1 MLRLKGFDFM
11 SLFGIS
17 GELFLAL
24 AGMVALLT
32 SVFINK
38 DNSLKIT
45 TRICNVAFII
55 SLVLIFISHSIP
67 GSLFNEMY
75 VHDALSRYTKSLI
88 LIGTILTLIISSKP
102 QKIDGFNRP
111 EYPVLI
117 LFSVIGMLLMAS
129 STNLISL
136 YMALELQ
143 SLPLY
148 VIAAINRDNLKSSEA
163 GLKYFILGALSS
175 GLLLFGMSLVYG
187 AVGDTSFS
195 SISLISSQGM
205 TSLLLI
211 GLVFMLSGLAFK
223 ISLVP
228 FHMWT
233 PDVYEGAPTP
243 VTAFFAIVPKIAAIT
258 VMVRVTFSAF
268 DTALSSWQQVVIILA
283 ILSMILGSFA
293 AIMQTNLKRL
303 MAYSSIAHMGY
314 ALVGVASGIKE
325 GISGLLVYMFI
336 YIIMNIGAFIIIL
349 SMRRD
354 NLSVEEINDLKGIS
368 KTHPF
373 IAFSFIILMFSMAG
387 IPPLAGFFGKWLVFY
402 AAVNSGLLFVAVI
415 GVLTSVVG
423 AFYYLRIIKIM
434 YFDENEVKLDVIDNK
449 SSMFILGSMIILI
462 LLFGLF
468 LNWFIEITMGIS
480 LLI

>member
-1 MLRLKGFDFM
+1 M
-11 SLFGIS
+11 SLYGIS
-17 GELFLAL
+17 GEIFLAL
-24 AGMVALLT
+24 GGMVALL
-32 SVFINK
+32 SGVFVSK
-38 DNSLKIT
+38 DNSFKIT
-45 TRICNVAFII
+45 TRICNISFII
-55 SLVLIFISHSIP
+55 SFILIFFSHSNS
-67 GSLFNEMY
+67 GSLFNEMFVY
-75 VHDALSRYTKSLI
+75 DGLARYTKSLI
-88 LIGTILTLIISSKP
+88 LVGTILSLLISIKP
-102 QKIDGFNRP
+102 QKIDGFNKP

-117 LFSVIGMLLMAS
+117 LFSVIGMLLMS
-129 STNLISL
+129 SSMDLISL

-195 SISLISSQGM
+195 SISEFSSQGM
-205 TSLLLI
+205 TNLLLI
-211 GLVFMLSGLAFK
+211 GLVFMLAGLAFK

-243 VTAFFAIVPKIAAIT
+243 VTAFFAIVPKIAAMT
-258 VMVRVTFSAF
+258 VMIRFTFFAF
-268 DTALSSWQQVVIILA
+268 DSSISSWQQVIVILSL
-283 ILSMILGSFA
+283 LSMILGSFA

-314 ALVGVASGIKE
+314 ALVGIASGILE
-325 GISGLLVYMFI
+325 GISGLLIYMLI
-336 YIIMNIGAFIIIL
+336 YIVMNIGSFIIIL

-354 NLSVEEINDLKGIS
+354 NQSVEDIYDLKGIS

-373 IAFSFIILMFSMAG
+373 IAFSFVILMFSMAG
-387 IPPLAGFFGKWLVFY
+387 IPPLAGFFGKWVVLY
-402 AAVNSGLLFVAVI
+402 SAVNSGLLFLAVI

-434 YFDENEVKLDVIDNK
+434 YFEENEVKLDIIDNK
-449 SSMFILGSMIILI
+449 SSMLILGLMMAIIV
-462 LLFGLF
+462 LFGIF
-468 LNWFIEITMGIS
+468 LNWLIEITMGIS
-480 LLI
+480 SLI

>member
-1 MLRLKGFDFM
+1 MNSMLQKLSIIISSLWVGGLWTMLMVTTILFNKIPSSYIAGAIANDMFAFM
-11 SLFGIS
+11 NLFGIS

-24 AGMVALLT
+24 AGMIALLT

-55 SLVLIFISHSIP
+55 TLVLIFISHSIP

-88 LIGTILTLIISSKP
+88 LIGTILTLIISSKS

-243 VTAFFAIVPKIAAIT
+243 VTAFFAIVPIKSQYLKGSIPLPGLLQVRLWYENLSPAIILVFAT
-258 VMVRVTFSAF
+258 ILFLETILFFISISVRFFSAKPKSDSTF
-268 DTALSSWQQVVIILA
+268 LIESISNLNSSGSLEAL
-283 ILSMILGSFA
+283 
-293 AIMQTNLKRL
+293 
-303 MAYSSIAHMGY
+303 
-314 ALVGVASGIKE
+314 
-325 GISGLLVYMFI
+325 
-336 YIIMNIGAFIIIL
+336 
-349 SMRRD
+349 
-354 NLSVEEINDLKGIS
+354 
-368 KTHPF
+368 
-373 IAFSFIILMFSMAG
+373 
-387 IPPLAGFFGKWLVFY
+387 
-402 AAVNSGLLFVAVI
+402 
-415 GVLTSVVG
+415 
-423 AFYYLRIIKIM
+423 
-434 YFDENEVKLDVIDNK
+434 
-449 SSMFILGSMIILI
+449 
-462 LLFGLF
+462 
-468 LNWFIEITMGIS
+468 
-480 LLI
+480 

>member
-1 MLRLKGFDFM
+1 M
-11 SLFGIS
+11 SLYGIS
-17 GELFLAL
+17 GEIFLAL
-24 AGMVALLT
+24 GGMVALL
-32 SVFINK
+32 SGVFVSK
-38 DNSLKIT
+38 DNSFKIT
-45 TRICNVAFII
+45 TRICNISFII
-55 SLVLIFISHSIP
+55 SFILIFFSHSNS
-67 GSLFNEMY
+67 GSLFNEMFVY
-75 VHDALSRYTKSLI
+75 DGLARYTKSLI
-88 LIGTILTLIISSKP
+88 LVGTILSLLISIKP
-102 QKIDGFNRP
+102 QKIDGFNKP

-117 LFSVIGMLLMAS
+117 LFSVIGMLLMS
-129 STNLISL
+129 SSMDLISL

-195 SISLISSQGM
+195 SISEFSSQGM
-205 TSLLLI
+205 TNLLLI
-211 GLVFMLSGLAFK
+211 GLVFMLAGLAFK

-243 VTAFFAIVPKIAAIT
+243 VTAFFAIVPKIAAMT
-258 VMVRVTFSAF
+258 VMIRFTFFAF
-268 DTALSSWQQVVIILA
+268 DGSISSWQQVIVILSL
-283 ILSMILGSFA
+283 LSMILGSFA

-314 ALVGVASGIKE
+314 ALVGIASGILE
-325 GISGLLVYMFI
+325 GISGLLIYMLI
-336 YIIMNIGAFIIIL
+336 YIVMNIGSFIIIL

-354 NLSVEEINDLKGIS
+354 NQSVEDIYDLKGIS

-373 IAFSFIILMFSMAG
+373 IAFSFVILMFSMAG
-387 IPPLAGFFGKWLVFY
+387 IPPLAGFFGKWVVFY
-402 AAVNSGLLFVAVI
+402 SAVNSGLLFLAVI

-434 YFDENEVKLDVIDNK
+434 YFEENEVKLDIIDNK
-449 SSMFILGSMIILI
+449 SSMLILGLMMAIIV
-462 LLFGLF
+462 LFGIF
-468 LNWFIEITMGIS
+468 LNWLIEITMGIS
-480 LLI
+480 SLI

>member
-1 MLRLKGFDFM
+1 M
-11 SLFGIS
+11 SLYGIS
-17 GELFLAL
+17 GEIFLAL
-24 AGMVALLT
+24 GGMVALL
-32 SVFINK
+32 SGVFVTK
-38 DNSLKIT
+38 DNSFKIT
-45 TRICNVAFII
+45 TRICNISFII
-55 SLVLIFISHSIP
+55 SLILIFFSHSNS
-67 GSLFNEMY
+67 GSLFNEMFVY
-75 VHDALSRYTKSLI
+75 DGLARYTKSLI
-88 LIGTILTLIISSKP
+88 LVGTILSLLISVKP
-102 QKIDGFNRP
+102 QKIDGFNKP

-117 LFSVIGMLLMAS
+117 LFSVIGMLLMS
-129 STNLISL
+129 SSMDLISL

-195 SISLISSQGM
+195 SISELSSQGM
-205 TSLLLI
+205 TNLLLI

-243 VTAFFAIVPKIAAIT
+243 VTAFFAIVPKIAAMT
-258 VMVRVTFSAF
+258 VMIRFTFFAF
-268 DTALSSWQQVVIILA
+268 DSSISSWQQVIVILSL
-283 ILSMILGSFA
+283 LSMILGSFA
-293 AIMQTNLKRL
+293 AIMQTKLKRL

-314 ALVGVASGIKE
+314 ALVGIASGILE
-325 GISGLLVYMFI
+325 GISGLLIYMLI
-336 YIIMNIGAFIIIL
+336 YIVMNIGSFIIIL

-354 NLSVEEINDLKGIS
+354 NQSVEDIYDLKGIS

-373 IAFSFIILMFSMAG
+373 IAFSFVILMFSMAG
-387 IPPLAGFFGKWLVFY
+387 IPPLAGFFGKWVVFY
-402 AAVNSGLLFVAVI
+402 SAVNSGLLFLAVI

-434 YFDENEVKLDVIDNK
+434 YFEENEVKLDIIDNK
-449 SSMFILGSMIILI
+449 SSMLILGLMIAII
-462 LLFGLF
+462 VLFGIF
-468 LNWFIEITMGIS
+468 LNWLIEITMGIS

>member
-1 MLRLKGFDFM
+1 M
-11 SLFGIS
+11 SLYGIS
-17 GELFLAL
+17 GEIFLAL
-24 AGMVALLT
+24 GGMVALL
-32 SVFINK
+32 SGVFVSK
-38 DNSLKIT
+38 DNSFKIT
-45 TRICNVAFII
+45 TRICNISFII
-55 SLVLIFISHSIP
+55 SFILIFFSHSNS
-67 GSLFNEMY
+67 GSLFNGMFVY
-75 VHDALSRYTKSLI
+75 DGLARYTKSLI
-88 LIGTILTLIISSKP
+88 LVGTILSLLISIKP
-102 QKIDGFNRP
+102 QKIDGFNKP

-117 LFSVIGMLLMAS
+117 LFSVIGMLLMS
-129 STNLISL
+129 SSMDLISL

-195 SISLISSQGM
+195 SISEFSSQGM
-205 TSLLLI
+205 TNLLLI
-211 GLVFMLSGLAFK
+211 GLVFMLAGLAFK

-243 VTAFFAIVPKIAAIT
+243 VTAFFAIVPKIAAMT
-258 VMVRVTFSAF
+258 VMIRFTFFAF
-268 DTALSSWQQVVIILA
+268 DSSISSWQQVIVILSL
-283 ILSMILGSFA
+283 LSMILGSFA

-314 ALVGVASGIKE
+314 ALVGIASGILE
-325 GISGLLVYMFI
+325 GISGLLIYMLI
-336 YIIMNIGAFIIIL
+336 YIVMNIGSFIIIL

-354 NLSVEEINDLKGIS
+354 NQSVEDIYDLKGIS

-373 IAFSFIILMFSMAG
+373 IAFSFVILMFSMAG
-387 IPPLAGFFGKWLVFY
+387 IPPLAGFFGKWVVFY
-402 AAVNSGLLFVAVI
+402 SAVNSGLLFLAVI

-434 YFDENEVKLDVIDNK
+434 YFEENEVKLDIIDNK
-449 SSMFILGSMIILI
+449 SSMLILGLMMAIIV
-462 LLFGLF
+462 LFGIF
-468 LNWFIEITMGIS
+468 LNWLIEITMGIS
-480 LLI
+480 SLI

>member
-1 MLRLKGFDFM
+1 M
-11 SLFGIS
+11 SLYGIS
-17 GELFLAL
+17 GEIFLAL
-24 AGMVALLT
+24 GGMVALL
-32 SVFINK
+32 SGVFVSK
-38 DNSLKIT
+38 DNSFKIT
-45 TRICNVAFII
+45 TRICNISFII
-55 SLVLIFISHSIP
+55 SFILIFFSHSNS
-67 GSLFNEMY
+67 GSLFNEMFVY
-75 VHDALSRYTKSLI
+75 DGLARYTKSLI
-88 LIGTILTLIISSKP
+88 LVGTILSILISIKP
-102 QKIDGFNRP
+102 QKIDGFNKP

-117 LFSVIGMLLMAS
+117 LFSVIGMLLMSS
-129 STNLISL
+129 STDLISL

-195 SISLISSQGM
+195 SISEFSSQGM
-205 TSLLLI
+205 TNLLLI
-211 GLVFMLSGLAFK
+211 GLVFMLAGLAFK

-243 VTAFFAIVPKIAAIT
+243 VTAFFAIVPKIAAMT
-258 VMVRVTFSAF
+258 VMIRFTFFAF
-268 DTALSSWQQVVIILA
+268 DSSISSWQQVIVILSL
-283 ILSMILGSFA
+283 LSMILGSFA

-314 ALVGVASGIKE
+314 ALVGIASGILE
-325 GISGLLVYMFI
+325 GISGLLIYMLI
-336 YIIMNIGAFIIIL
+336 YIVMNIGSFIIIL

-354 NLSVEEINDLKGIS
+354 NQSVEDIYDLKGIS

-373 IAFSFIILMFSMAG
+373 IAFSFVILMFSMAG
-387 IPPLAGFFGKWLVFY
+387 IPPLAGFFGKWVVFY
-402 AAVNSGLLFVAVI
+402 SAVNSGLLFLAVI

-434 YFDENEVKLDVIDNK
+434 YFEENEVKLDIIDNK
-449 SSMFILGSMIILI
+449 SSMLI
-462 LLFGLF
+462 LSLMMTIIVLFGIF
-468 LNWFIEITMGIS
+468 LNWLIEITMGIS
-480 LLI
+480 SLI

>member
-1 MLRLKGFDFM
+1 M
-11 SLFGIS
+11 SLYGIS
-17 GELFLAL
+17 GEIFLAL
-24 AGMVALLT
+24 GGMVALL
-32 SVFINK
+32 SGVFVSK
-38 DNSLKIT
+38 DNSFKIT
-45 TRICNVAFII
+45 TRICNISFII
-55 SLVLIFISHSIP
+55 SFILIFFSHSNS
-67 GSLFNEMY
+67 GSLFNEMFVY
-75 VHDALSRYTKSLI
+75 DGLARYTKSLI
-88 LIGTILTLIISSKP
+88 LVGTILSILISIKP
-102 QKIDGFNRP
+102 QKIDGFNKP

-117 LFSVIGMLLMAS
+117 LFSVIGMLLMS
-129 STNLISL
+129 SSMDLISL

-195 SISLISSQGM
+195 SISEFSSQGM
-205 TSLLLI
+205 TNLLLI
-211 GLVFMLSGLAFK
+211 GLVFMLAGLAFK

-243 VTAFFAIVPKIAAIT
+243 VTAFFAIVPKIAAMT
-258 VMVRVTFSAF
+258 VMIRFTFFAF
-268 DTALSSWQQVVIILA
+268 DSSISSWQQVIVILSL
-283 ILSMILGSFA
+283 LSMILGSFA

-314 ALVGVASGIKE
+314 ALVGIASGILE
-325 GISGLLVYMFI
+325 GISGLLIYMLI
-336 YIIMNIGAFIIIL
+336 YIVMNIGSFIIIL

-354 NLSVEEINDLKGIS
+354 NQSVEDIYDLKGIS

-373 IAFSFIILMFSMAG
+373 IAFSFVILMFSMAG
-387 IPPLAGFFGKWLVFY
+387 IPPLAGFFGKWVVFY
-402 AAVNSGLLFVAVI
+402 SAVNSGLLFLAVI

-434 YFDENEVKLDVIDNK
+434 YFEENEVKLDIIDNK
-449 SSMFILGSMIILI
+449 SSMLI
-462 LLFGLF
+462 LSLMMAIIVLFGIF
-468 LNWFIEITMGIS
+468 LNWLIEITMGIS

>member
-1 MLRLKGFDFM
+1 M
-11 SLFGIS
+11 SLYGIS
-17 GELFLAL
+17 GEIFLAL
-24 AGMVALLT
+24 GGMVALL
-32 SVFINK
+32 SGVFVSK
-38 DNSLKIT
+38 DNSFKIT
-45 TRICNVAFII
+45 TRICNISFII
-55 SLVLIFISHSIP
+55 SFILIFFSHSNS
-67 GSLFNEMY
+67 GSLFNEMFVY
-75 VHDALSRYTKSLI
+75 DGLARYTKSLI
-88 LIGTILTLIISSKP
+88 LVGTILSLLISIKP
-102 QKIDGFNRP
+102 QKIDGFNKP

-117 LFSVIGMLLMAS
+117 LFSVIGMLLMS
-129 STNLISL
+129 SSMDLISL

-195 SISLISSQGM
+195 SISEFSSQGM
-205 TSLLLI
+205 TNLLLI
-211 GLVFMLSGLAFK
+211 GLVFMLAGLAFK

-243 VTAFFAIVPKIAAIT
+243 VTAFFAIVPKIAAMT
-258 VMVRVTFSAF
+258 VMIRFTFFAF
-268 DTALSSWQQVVIILA
+268 DSSISSWQQVIVILSL
-283 ILSMILGSFA
+283 LSMILGSFA

-314 ALVGVASGIKE
+314 ALVGIASGILE
-325 GISGLLVYMFI
+325 GISGLLIYMLI
-336 YIIMNIGAFIIIL
+336 YIVMNIGSFIIIL

-354 NLSVEEINDLKGIS
+354 NQSVEDIYDLKGIS

-373 IAFSFIILMFSMAG
+373 IAFSFVILMFCMAG
-387 IPPLAGFFGKWLVFY
+387 IPPLAGFFGKWVVFY
-402 AAVNSGLLFVAVI
+402 SAVNSGLLFLAVI

-434 YFDENEVKLDVIDNK
+434 YFEENEVKLDIIDNK
-449 SSMFILGSMIILI
+449 SSMLILGLMMAIIV
-462 LLFGLF
+462 LFGIF
-468 LNWFIEITMGIS
+468 LNWLIEITMGIS
-480 LLI
+480 SLI

>member
-1 MLRLKGFDFM
+1 
-11 SLFGIS
+11 
-17 GELFLAL
+17 
-24 AGMVALLT
+24 
-32 SVFINK
+32 
-38 DNSLKIT
+38 
-45 TRICNVAFII
+45 
-55 SLVLIFISHSIP
+55 
-67 GSLFNEMY
+67 MY

-88 LIGTILTLIISSKP
+88 LIGTILTLIISSKS

-243 VTAFFAIVPKIAAIT
+243 VTAFFAIVPKIAAMT
-258 VMVRVTFSAF
+258 VMVRFTFSAF

-314 ALVGVASGIKE
+314 ALVGVASGVKE

-354 NLSVEEINDLKGIS
+354 NQSVEEINDLKGIS

>member
-1 MLRLKGFDFM
+1 
-11 SLFGIS
+11 
-17 GELFLAL
+17 
-24 AGMVALLT
+24 
-32 SVFINK
+32 
-38 DNSLKIT
+38 
-45 TRICNVAFII
+45 
-55 SLVLIFISHSIP
+55 
-67 GSLFNEMY
+67 MY

-243 VTAFFAIVPKIAAIT
+243 VTAFFAIVPKIAAMT
-258 VMVRVTFSAF
+258 VMVRFTFSAF

-314 ALVGVASGIKE
+314 ALVGVASGVKE
-325 GISGLLVYMFI
+325 GC
-336 YIIMNIGAFIIIL
+336 
-349 SMRRD
+349 
-354 NLSVEEINDLKGIS
+354 
-368 KTHPF
+368 
-373 IAFSFIILMFSMAG
+373 
-387 IPPLAGFFGKWLVFY
+387 
-402 AAVNSGLLFVAVI
+402 
-415 GVLTSVVG
+415 
-423 AFYYLRIIKIM
+423 
-434 YFDENEVKLDVIDNK
+434 
-449 SSMFILGSMIILI
+449 
-462 LLFGLF
+462 
-468 LNWFIEITMGIS
+468 
-480 LLI
+480 

>member
-1 MLRLKGFDFM
+1 M
-11 SLFGIS
+11 SLYGIS
-17 GELFLAL
+17 GEIFLAL
-24 AGMVALLT
+24 GGMVALL
-32 SVFINK
+32 SGVFVSK
-38 DNSLKIT
+38 DNSFKIT
-45 TRICNVAFII
+45 TRICNISFII
-55 SLVLIFISHSIP
+55 SLILIFFSHSNS
-67 GSLFNEMY
+67 GSLFNEMFVY
-75 VHDALSRYTKSLI
+75 DGLARYTKSLI
-88 LIGTILTLIISSKP
+88 LVGTILSLLISIKP
-102 QKIDGFNRP
+102 QKIDGFNKP

-117 LFSVIGMLLMAS
+117 LFSVIGMLLMS
-129 STNLISL
+129 SSMDLISL

-195 SISLISSQGM
+195 SISEFSSQGM
-205 TSLLLI
+205 TNLLLI
-211 GLVFMLSGLAFK
+211 GLVFMLAGLAFK

-243 VTAFFAIVPKIAAIT
+243 VTAFFAIVPKIAAMT
-258 VMVRVTFSAF
+258 VMIRFTFFAF
-268 DTALSSWQQVVIILA
+268 DSSISSWQQVIVILSL
-283 ILSMILGSFA
+283 LSMILGSFA

-314 ALVGVASGIKE
+314 ALVGIASGILE
-325 GISGLLVYMFI
+325 GISGLLIYMLI
-336 YIIMNIGAFIIIL
+336 YIVMNIGSFIIIL

-354 NLSVEEINDLKGIS
+354 NQSVEDIYDLKGIS

-373 IAFSFIILMFSMAG
+373 IAFSFVILMFSMAG
-387 IPPLAGFFGKWLVFY
+387 IPPLAGFFGKWVVFY
-402 AAVNSGLLFVAVI
+402 SAVNSGLLFLAVI

-434 YFDENEVKLDVIDNK
+434 YFEENEVKLDIVDNK
-449 SSMFILGSMIILI
+449 SSMLILGLMMVIIV
-462 LLFGLF
+462 LFGIF
-468 LNWFIEITMGIS
+468 LNWLIEITMGIS
-480 LLI
+480 SLI

>member
-1 MLRLKGFDFM
+1 M
-11 SLFGIS
+11 SLYGIS
-17 GELFLAL
+17 GEIFLAL
-24 AGMVALLT
+24 GGMVALL
-32 SVFINK
+32 SGVFVSK
-38 DNSLKIT
+38 DNSFKIT
-45 TRICNVAFII
+45 TRICNISFII
-55 SLVLIFISHSIP
+55 SFILIFFSHSNS
-67 GSLFNEMY
+67 GSLFNEMFVY
-75 VHDALSRYTKSLI
+75 DGLARYTKSLI
-88 LIGTILTLIISSKP
+88 LVGTILSLLISIKP
-102 QKIDGFNRP
+102 QKIDGFNKP

-117 LFSVIGMLLMAS
+117 LFSVIGMLLMS
-129 STNLISL
+129 SSMDLISL

-195 SISLISSQGM
+195 SISEFSSQGM
-205 TSLLLI
+205 TNLLLI
-211 GLVFMLSGLAFK
+211 GLVFMLAGLAFK

-243 VTAFFAIVPKIAAIT
+243 VTAFFAIVPKIAAMT
-258 VMVRVTFSAF
+258 VMIRFTFFAF
-268 DTALSSWQQVVIILA
+268 DSSISSWQQVIVILSL
-283 ILSMILGSFA
+283 LSMILGSFA

-314 ALVGVASGIKE
+314 ALVGIASGILE
-325 GISGLLVYMFI
+325 GISGLLIYMLI
-336 YIIMNIGAFIIIL
+336 YIVMNIGSFIIIL

-354 NLSVEEINDLKGIS
+354 NQSVEDIYDLKGIS

-373 IAFSFIILMFSMAG
+373 IAFSFVILMFSMAG
-387 IPPLAGFFGKWLVFY
+387 IPPLAGFFGKWVVFY
-402 AAVNSGLLFVAVI
+402 SAVNSGLLFLAVI

-434 YFDENEVKLDVIDNK
+434 YFEENEVKLDIIDNK
-449 SSMFILGSMIILI
+449 SSMLILGLMMAIIV
-462 LLFGLF
+462 LFGIF
-468 LNWFIEITMGIS
+468 LNWLIEITMGIS
-480 LLI
+480 SLI

>member
-1 MLRLKGFDFM
+1 
-11 SLFGIS
+11 
-17 GELFLAL
+17 
-24 AGMVALLT
+24 
-32 SVFINK
+32 
-38 DNSLKIT
+38 
-45 TRICNVAFII
+45 
-55 SLVLIFISHSIP
+55 
-67 GSLFNEMY
+67 MY
-75 VHDALSRYTKSLI
+75 VYDGLSLYSKI
-88 LIGTILTLIISSKP
+88 LIILGTILTLLIGNKP
-102 QKIDGFNRP
+102 QKIDGFNQP

-117 LFSVIGMLLMAS
+117 LFSVLGMVLMTS
-129 STNLISL
+129 SKNLISL

-195 SISLISSQGM
+195 SISEVSSQNM
-205 TSLLLI
+205 SSILLV
-211 GLVFMLSGLAFK
+211 GLVFILSGLAFK

-258 VMVRVTFSAF
+258 ILVRVTFSAF
-268 DTALSSWQQVVIILA
+268 DNAVTSWQQIIIFLSL
-283 ILSMILGSFA
+283 LSMILGSFA

-314 ALVGVASGIKE
+314 ALVGVASGLLE
-325 GISGLLVYMFI
+325 GVSGVLIYMAI
-336 YIIMNIGAFIIIL
+336 YIIMNVGAFIIIL

-354 NLSVEEINDLKGIS
+354 NQIVEEIYDLKGIS

-373 IAFSFIILMFSMAG
+373 LAFSFVTILFSMAG

-402 AAVNSGLLFVAVI
+402 SAVNANLVFLAII

-434 YFDENEVKLDVIDNK
+434 YFDENDVSLDVVENK
-449 SSMFILGSMIILI
+449 SSMAILGLM
-462 LLFGLF
+462 LFLTLSFGIF
-468 LNWFIEITMGIS
+468 LNWFVETTMGIVS
-480 LLI
+480 LI

>member
-1 MLRLKGFDFM
+1 M
-11 SLFGIS
+11 SLYGIS
-17 GELFLAL
+17 GEIFLAL
-24 AGMVALLT
+24 GGMVALL
-32 SVFINK
+32 SGVFVSK
-38 DNSLKIT
+38 DNSFKIT
-45 TRICNVAFII
+45 TRICNFSFII
-55 SLVLIFISHSIP
+55 SFILIFFSHSNS
-67 GSLFNEMY
+67 GSLFNEMFVY
-75 VHDALSRYTKSLI
+75 DGLARYTKSLI
-88 LIGTILTLIISSKP
+88 LVGTILSLLISIKP
-102 QKIDGFNRP
+102 QKIDGFNKP

-117 LFSVIGMLLMAS
+117 LFSVIGMLLMS
-129 STNLISL
+129 SSMDLISL

-195 SISLISSQGM
+195 SISEFSSQGM
-205 TSLLLI
+205 TNLLLI
-211 GLVFMLSGLAFK
+211 GLVFMLAGLAFK

-243 VTAFFAIVPKIAAIT
+243 VTAFFAIVPKIAAMT
-258 VMVRVTFSAF
+258 VMIRFTFFAF
-268 DTALSSWQQVVIILA
+268 DGSISSWQQVIVILSL
-283 ILSMILGSFA
+283 LSMILGSFA

-314 ALVGVASGIKE
+314 ALVGIASGILE
-325 GISGLLVYMFI
+325 GISGLLIYMLI
-336 YIIMNIGAFIIIL
+336 YIVMNIGSFIIIL

-354 NLSVEEINDLKGIS
+354 NQSVEDIYDLKGIS

-373 IAFSFIILMFSMAG
+373 IAFSFVILMFSMAG
-387 IPPLAGFFGKWLVFY
+387 IPPLAGFFGKWVVFY
-402 AAVNSGLLFVAVI
+402 SAVNSGLLFLAVI

-434 YFDENEVKLDVIDNK
+434 YFEENEVKLDIIDNK
-449 SSMFILGSMIILI
+449 SSMLI
-462 LLFGLF
+462 LSLIIVIIVLFGIF
-468 LNWFIEITMGIS
+468 LNWLIEITMGIS

>member
-1 MLRLKGFDFM
+1 M
-11 SLFGIS
+11 SLYGIS
-17 GELFLAL
+17 GEIFLAL
-24 AGMVALLT
+24 GGMVALL
-32 SVFINK
+32 SGVFVSK
-38 DNSLKIT
+38 DNSFKIT
-45 TRICNVAFII
+45 TRICNISFII
-55 SLVLIFISHSIP
+55 SFILIFFSHSNS
-67 GSLFNEMY
+67 GSLFNEMFVY
-75 VHDALSRYTKSLI
+75 DGLARYTKSLI
-88 LIGTILTLIISSKP
+88 LVGTILSILISIKP
-102 QKIDGFNRP
+102 QKIDGFNKP

-117 LFSVIGMLLMAS
+117 LFSVIGMLLMS
-129 STNLISL
+129 SSMDLISL

-195 SISLISSQGM
+195 SISEFSSQGM
-205 TSLLLI
+205 TNLLLI
-211 GLVFMLSGLAFK
+211 GLVFMLAGLAFK

-243 VTAFFAIVPKIAAIT
+243 VTAFFAIVPKIAAMT
-258 VMVRVTFSAF
+258 VMIRFTFFAF
-268 DTALSSWQQVVIILA
+268 DSSISSWQQVIVILSL
-283 ILSMILGSFA
+283 LSMILGSFA

-314 ALVGVASGIKE
+314 ALVGIASGILE
-325 GISGLLVYMFI
+325 GISGLLIYMLI
-336 YIIMNIGAFIIIL
+336 YIVMNIGSFIIIL

-354 NLSVEEINDLKGIS
+354 NQSVEDIYDLKGIS

-373 IAFSFIILMFSMAG
+373 IAFSFVILMFSMAG
-387 IPPLAGFFGKWLVFY
+387 IPPLAGFFGKWVVFY
-402 AAVNSGLLFVAVI
+402 SAVNSGLLFLAVI

-434 YFDENEVKLDVIDNK
+434 YFEENEVKLDIIDNK
-449 SSMFILGSMIILI
+449 SSMLI
-462 LLFGLF
+462 LSLMMAIIVLFGIF
-468 LNWFIEITMGIS
+468 LNWLIEITMGIS
-480 LLI
+480 SLI

>member
-1 MLRLKGFDFM
+1 M
-11 SLFGIS
+11 SLYGIS
-17 GELFLAL
+17 GEIFLAL
-24 AGMVALLT
+24 GGMIALL
-32 SVFINK
+32 SGVFVSK
-38 DNSLKIT
+38 DNSFKIT
-45 TRICNVAFII
+45 SRICNISFII
-55 SLVLIFISHSIP
+55 SLILIFFTHSNS
-67 GSLFNEMY
+67 GSLFDEMFVY
-75 VHDALSRYTKSLI
+75 DGLARYTKSLI
-88 LIGTILTLIISSKP
+88 LVGTILSLLISVKS
-102 QKIDGFNRP
+102 QKIDGFNKP

-117 LFSVIGMLLMAS
+117 LFSVIGMLLMS
-129 STNLISL
+129 SSMDLISL

-195 SISLISSQGM
+195 SISEFSSQGM
-205 TSLLLI
+205 TNLLLI
-211 GLVFMLSGLAFK
+211 GLVFMLAGLAFK

-243 VTAFFAIVPKIAAIT
+243 VTAFFAIVPKIAAMT
-258 VMVRVTFSAF
+258 VMIRFTFFAF
-268 DTALSSWQQVVIILA
+268 DSSISSWQQVIVILSL
-283 ILSMILGSFA
+283 LSMILGSFA

-314 ALVGVASGIKE
+314 ALVGIASGILE
-325 GISGLLVYMFI
+325 GISGLLIYMLI
-336 YIIMNIGAFIIIL
+336 YIVMNIGSFIIIL

-354 NLSVEEINDLKGIS
+354 NQSVEDIYDLKGIS

-373 IAFSFIILMFSMAG
+373 IAFSFVILMFSMAG
-387 IPPLAGFFGKWLVFY
+387 IPPLAGFFGKWVVFY
-402 AAVNSGLLFVAVI
+402 SAVNSGLLFLAVI

-434 YFDENEVKLDVIDNK
+434 YFEENEVKLDIIDNK
-449 SSMFILGSMIILI
+449 SSMLILGLMIAIVI
-462 LLFGLF
+462 LFGIF
-468 LNWFIEITMGIS
+468 LNWLIEITMGIS

>member
-1 MLRLKGFDFM
+1 M
-11 SLFGIS
+11 SLYGIS
-17 GELFLAL
+17 GEIFLAL
-24 AGMVALLT
+24 GGMIALL
-32 SVFINK
+32 SGVFVSK
-38 DNSLKIT
+38 DNSFKIT
-45 TRICNVAFII
+45 TRICNVSFII
-55 SLVLIFISHSIP
+55 SLILIFFTHSNS
-67 GSLFNEMY
+67 GSLFDEMFVY
-75 VHDALSRYTKSLI
+75 DGLARYTKSLI
-88 LIGTILTLIISSKP
+88 LVGTILSLLISVKS
-102 QKIDGFNRP
+102 QKIDGFNKP

-117 LFSVIGMLLMAS
+117 LFSVIGMLLMS
-129 STNLISL
+129 SSMDLISL

-195 SISLISSQGM
+195 SISEFSSQGM
-205 TSLLLI
+205 TNLLLI
-211 GLVFMLSGLAFK
+211 GLVFMLAGLAFK

-243 VTAFFAIVPKIAAIT
+243 VTAFFAIVPKIAAMT
-258 VMVRVTFSAF
+258 VMIRFTFFAF
-268 DTALSSWQQVVIILA
+268 DSSISSWQQVIVILSL
-283 ILSMILGSFA
+283 LSMILGSFA

-314 ALVGVASGIKE
+314 ALVGIASGILE
-325 GISGLLVYMFI
+325 GISGLLIYMLI
-336 YIIMNIGAFIIIL
+336 YIVMNIGSFIIIL

-354 NLSVEEINDLKGIS
+354 NQSVEDIYDLKGIS

-373 IAFSFIILMFSMAG
+373 IAFSFVILMFSMAG
-387 IPPLAGFFGKWLVFY
+387 IPPLAGFFGKWVVFY
-402 AAVNSGLLFVAVI
+402 SAVNSGLLFLAVI

-434 YFDENEVKLDVIDNK
+434 YFEENEVKLDIIDNK
-449 SSMFILGSMIILI
+449 SSMLILGLMIAIVI
-462 LLFGLF
+462 LFGIF
-468 LNWFIEITMGIS
+468 LNWLIEITMGIS